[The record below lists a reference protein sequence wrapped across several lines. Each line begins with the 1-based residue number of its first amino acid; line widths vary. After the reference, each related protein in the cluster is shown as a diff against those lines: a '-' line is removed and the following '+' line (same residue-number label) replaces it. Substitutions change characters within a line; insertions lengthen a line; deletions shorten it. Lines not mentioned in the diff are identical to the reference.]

1 MTTLLRRLLS
11 IGSDQMGSTVSAVP
25 QKERSNEGMHLRTG
39 CIRTGC
45 IRTEGLPLFHVITL
59 QVSMNREQLKT
70 TIQRITPNLKIN

>member
-11 IGSDQMGSTVSAVP
+11 IGSDLMGSTVSAVP
-25 QKERSNEGMHLRTG
+25 QKERSNEGMHL
-39 CIRTGC
+39 RTGC